1 MTRVK
6 ELLRENPIKS
16 QLCNV
21 TSDALTNIALFAL
34 KIHLSAKFFIIPLNE
49 I

>member
-34 KIHLSAKFFIIPLNE
+34 IGKIFHHPIK
-49 I
+49 